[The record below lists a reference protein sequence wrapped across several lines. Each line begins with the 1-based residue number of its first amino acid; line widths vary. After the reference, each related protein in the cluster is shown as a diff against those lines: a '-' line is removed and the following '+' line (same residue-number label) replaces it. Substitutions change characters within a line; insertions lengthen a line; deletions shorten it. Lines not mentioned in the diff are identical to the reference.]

1 MQNVALKKLA
11 LGATAALG
19 LTATVQT
26 AEAALIESWTFTV
39 ASDWKNTSWSDDAG
53 PNSYVPSQPNV
64 VRDALPNGVDPN
76 GAGKNYDILRW
87 GTPAT
92 ANGKSF
98 LAVDN
103 FLVNTALTNDLGG
116 AAGSSVFHGNF
127 KQHASQLYS
136 YEKWLDATTLQAT
149 ISITPDVPGGTELGS
164 ITRDF
169 QIEFQETTNEVPAGT
184 CPGDFDTSVTPCP
197 DWFNISLV
205 NASFEAQIGFEIYTF
220 SLVFDLENSTTLRAD
235 FLGDSATVWTGENT
249 LSHLATRV
257 VVTSRVPEPGAIA
270 LLGAGL
276 LGVGVATRR
285 RRKA

>member
-19 LTATVQT
+19 LTTTVQT

-39 ASDWKNTSWSDDAG
+39 ASDWKNTTWSDEAG
-53 PNSYVPSQPNV
+53 PNSYVPTNPNV
-64 VRDALPNGVDPN
+64 VQDSLPNGVDEN
-76 GAGKNYDILRW
+76 GAGNYDILRW

-92 ANGKSF
+92 SNGKSF
-98 LAVDN
+98 LAVDDFHMN
-103 FLVNTALTNDLGG
+103 VAQTNDLAG

-127 KQHASQLYS
+127 KQHASQLYR
-136 YEKWLDATTLQAT
+136 YEKWLDTTTLQAT
-149 ISITPDVPGGTELGS
+149 IAITPNVPGGSELGS
-164 ITRDF
+164 IVRDF

-184 CPGDFDTSVTPCP
+184 CPGGFSDTVTPCP

-205 NASFEAQIGFEIYTF
+205 NASFDVQVGFEIYTF
-220 SLVFDLENSTTLRAD
+220 SLVFDLENSTFLRAD
-235 FLGDSATVWTGENT
+235 YEGDGATVWTGENA
-249 LSHLATRV
+249 LSKLATRV

-270 LLGAGL
+270 LLGVGL
-276 LGVGVATRR
+276 LGVGLAAR